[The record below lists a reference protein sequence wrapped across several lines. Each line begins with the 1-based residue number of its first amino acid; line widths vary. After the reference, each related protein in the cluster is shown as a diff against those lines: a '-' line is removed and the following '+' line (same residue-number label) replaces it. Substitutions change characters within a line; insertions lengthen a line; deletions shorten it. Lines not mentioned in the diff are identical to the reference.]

1 MDLEETSFLI
11 WDLSNNCVVPN
22 GTYDDLT
29 NFDVSNQIIT
39 GSVFEFFA
47 LNTMQYLTKRQN
59 LTFGLQLK
67 FTTNNDTIRYK
78 SGSRNNNKITAV
90 AKNTYVYPT
99 KETLSKIYFF
109 KGHGRP

>member
-47 LNTMQYLTKRQN
+47 LA
-59 LTFGLQLK
+59 
-67 FTTNNDTIRYK
+67 IP
-78 SGSRNNNKITAV
+78 RNQCNAMDLLV
-90 AKNTYVYPT
+90 
-99 KETLSKIYFF
+99 
-109 KGHGRP
+109 